1 MKSLSQHTDYGH
13 EGLSDD
19 QAGQDPIALF
29 AAWLEQAE
37 QADIFEPNAM
47 VLSTIDP
54 DGAPSSR
61 TVLLKDLTSE
71 GFVFVTN
78 YDSRKGQGLEAH
90 SAVSAVFGWYALKHQ
105 VIVTGVA
112 EKADSQKSDE
122 LWNRRPHGA
131 KLASA
136 ASAQSRP
143 VDSRATL
150 DGALAELVAQYP
162 EGTDVPRPSNWGAY
176 LIRPHRIEFWAGR
189 SMRFHD
195 RHVFTLQGDGTWNRE
210 RLQP

>member
-13 EGLSDD
+13 EGLTDE
-19 QAGQDPIALF
+19 QAGHDPIALF
-29 AAWLEQAE
+29 AKWLEQAE
-37 QADIFEPNAM
+37 QAEIFEPNAM

-54 DGAPSSR
+54 DGSPSSR

-78 YDSRKGQGLEAH
+78 YDSRKGVALDACPE
-90 SAVSAVFGWYALKHQ
+90 VSAVFGWYALKHQ
-105 VIVTGVA
+105 VVITGVA
-112 EKADSQKSDE
+112 EKADPEKSDE

-150 DGALAELVAQYP
+150 EASLAELVARYP
-162 EGTDVPRPSNWGAY
+162 DSTDVPRPSNWGAY
-176 LIRPHRIEFWAGR
+176 LIRPRRIEFWAGR

-195 RHVFTLQGDGTWNRE
+195 RHIFTRQGDGSWTRD

>member
-1 MKSLSQHTDYGH
+1 MKSLRQHTDYGD
-13 EGLSDD
+13 EGLTDE
-19 QAGQDPIALF
+19 QAGSDPYDLF
-29 AAWLEQAE
+29 SAWLEQAE
-37 QADIFEPNAM
+37 RADIFEPNAM
-47 VLSTIDP
+47 VLSTVDP
-54 DGAPSSR
+54 DGSPSSR
-61 TVLLKDLTSE
+61 TVLLKDLSRE

-78 YDSRKGQGLEAH
+78 YESRKGLALELH
-90 SAVSAVFGWYALKHQ
+90 SEVSVVFGWYALKHQ
-105 VIVTGVA
+105 VIVTGRA
-112 EKADSQKSDE
+112 EHADPQKSDE

-150 DGALAELVAQYP
+150 DAALADLASQYP
-162 EGTDVPRPSNWGAY
+162 DGTDVPRPSNWGAY
-176 LIRPHRIEFWAGR
+176 LIRPSRIEFWAGR

-195 RHVFTLQGDGTWNRE
+195 RHVFTARGDGSWSRE

>member
-13 EGLSDD
+13 EGLSDE
-19 QAGQDPIALF
+19 QVGNDPIALF

-47 VLSTIDP
+47 VISTAEP
-54 DGAPSSR
+54 DGTPSSR
-61 TVLLKDLTSE
+61 TVLLKDLTPE

-78 YDSRKGQGLEAH
+78 YDSRKGRALEVH
-90 SAVSAVFGWYALKHQ
+90 PNVSAVFGWYALKHQ
-105 VIVTGVA
+105 VIVNGVV
-112 EKADSQKSDE
+112 EKADPQKSDD
-122 LWNRRPHGA
+122 LWSRRPHGA

-150 DGALAELVAQYP
+150 EAALADLVSTYP

-176 LIRPHRIEFWAGR
+176 LIRPASIEFWAGR

-195 RHVFTLQGDGTWNRE
+195 RHLFTCRADGSWSRQ

>member
-1 MKSLSQHTDYGH
+1 MKSLSQHTDYGN

-19 QAGQDPIALF
+19 EVGSDPMALF
-29 AAWLEQAE
+29 SQWLEQAE
-37 QADIFEPNAM
+37 QAQIFEPNAM

-54 DGAPSSR
+54 DGSPSSR
-61 TVLLKDLTSE
+61 TVLLKDLSAE
-71 GFVFVTN
+71 GFTFVTN
-78 YDSRKGQGLEAH
+78 YDSRKGRALEIH
-90 SAVSAVFGWYALKHQ
+90 PQVSAVFGWYGLKHQ
-105 VIVTGVA
+105 VIVNGAT
-112 EKADSQKSDE
+112 EKADPKKSDE

-143 VDSRATL
+143 VDSRASL
-150 DGALAELVAQYP
+150 DAALAELVAKYP
-162 EGTDVPRPSNWGAY
+162 EGSDVPRPSNWGAY
-176 LIRPHRIEFWAGR
+176 LIRPARIEFWAGR

-195 RHVFTLQGDGTWNRE
+195 RHVFTRQPDGSWTRE